1 MISDEFCKQQLSRL
15 SQKRNRPQT
24 PEAVR
29 ELIRALQETCTS
41 ELDCHEVISEALDY
55 EFHPEPMELRRLAW
69 QLKQPAW
76 APAASECQ
84 CHGVGFVTV
93 RRSGYDYARP
103 CVCRSRKEAS

>member
-1 MISDEFCKQQLSRL
+1 MISEEFCKQQLSRL

-24 PEAVR
+24 PEAMR
-29 ELIRALQETCTS
+29 ELIRALQEICRS

-76 APAASECQ
+76 SPTESKCG
-84 CHGVGFVTV
+84 CGGVGFITV
-93 RRSGYDYARP
+93 CRDGYSYARP
-103 CVCRSRKEAS
+103 CVCRGGKNA